1 MSKGFYRQLA
11 KTNMK
16 KNGKIYTPYILSV
29 IAAVAMFYIIQSLAL
44 NPGFENMLGFDTM
57 NSILIFACWVVR
69 IFLVIFMLYT
79 NSFLIK
85 QRRKEFGVYHMLGL
99 EKKHLAITLFWESLS
114 VLVIG
119 LFAGILFGM
128 LLDKLLYAV
137 LIRMLGFSVPLGF
150 FVSPLAIGRTVALFV
165 VIMALNYF
173 YDIAQIHATSPIE
186 LLHGTDM
193 GERNHVQRL
202 LAILGFILLA
212 IRLYYFA
219 ENRRSGVCACYVF
232 CSRSLRHFWHI
243 SAVYSGKYCV
253 TKIAEKEEKFLL

>member
-29 IAAVAMFYIIQSLAL
+29 IAALAMFYIIQSLPL

-57 NSILIFACWVVR
+57 NSILTFACWVVR

-128 LLDKLLYAV
+128 LLDKLLYADTYA
-137 LIRMLGFSVPLGF
+137 R
-150 FVSPLAIGRTVALFV
+150 LFGS
-165 VIMALNYF
+165 AGLF
-173 YDIAQIHATSPIE
+173 CIAACDWTYGGIVCCHN
-186 LLHGTDM
+186 GTK
-193 GERNHVQRL
+193 L
-202 LAILGFILLA
+202 
-212 IRLYYFA
+212 
-219 ENRRSGVCACYVF
+219 
-232 CSRSLRHFWHI
+232 
-243 SAVYSGKYCV
+243 
-253 TKIAEKEEKFLL
+253 FL

>member
-1 MSKGFYRQLA
+1 MR
-11 KTNMK
+11 
-16 KNGKIYTPYILSV
+16 PYILSV

-119 LFAGILFGM
+119 LLAGILFGM

-173 YDIAQIHATSPIE
+173 YDIAQNSCDIANRTFTWNGYGRK
-186 LLHGTDM
+186 GTTCKMAACHSWLYTFGD
-193 GERNHVQRL
+193 
-202 LAILGFILLA
+202 
-212 IRLYYFA
+212 RLYYFA
-219 ENRRSGVCACYVF
+219 ENRRSGVCACFLF
-232 CSRSLRHFWHI
+232 CSCSLRYFWHI
-243 SAVYSGKYCV
+243 SAVYSGKYCI
-253 TKIAEKEEKFLL
+253 TKVAEKEEKFLL

>member
-1 MSKGFYRQLA
+1 MSKGFYSQLA
-11 KTNMK
+11 KTEYEK
-16 KNGKIYTPYILSV
+16 EWKNTTPYILSV

-119 LFAGILFGM
+119 LLAGILFGM

-137 LIRMLGFSVPLGF
+137 LITYARFLCSAWAFLYRRLRLDV
-150 FVSPLAIGRTVALFV
+150 RW
-165 VIMALNYF
+165 
-173 YDIAQIHATSPIE
+173 HC
-186 LLHGTDM
+186 LL
-193 GERNHVQRL
+193 
-202 LAILGFILLA
+202 
-212 IRLYYFA
+212 
-219 ENRRSGVCACYVF
+219 S
-232 CSRSLRHFWHI
+232 
-243 SAVYSGKYCV
+243 
-253 TKIAEKEEKFLL
+253 

>member
-85 QRRKEFGVYHMLGL
+85 QRRKEFGVYHMLGFR
-99 EKKHLAITLFWESLS
+99 EKTSGDHL
-114 VLVIG
+114 
-119 LFAGILFGM
+119 
-128 LLDKLLYAV
+128 
-137 LIRMLGFSVPLGF
+137 
-150 FVSPLAIGRTVALFV
+150 
-165 VIMALNYF
+165 
-173 YDIAQIHATSPIE
+173 
-186 LLHGTDM
+186 
-193 GERNHVQRL
+193 
-202 LAILGFILLA
+202 ILGELKCTCDRTF
-212 IRLYYFA
+212 
-219 ENRRSGVCACYVF
+219 RRNS
-232 CSRSLRHFWHI
+232 FWH
-243 SAVYSGKYCV
+243 AFG
-253 TKIAEKEEKFLL
+253 